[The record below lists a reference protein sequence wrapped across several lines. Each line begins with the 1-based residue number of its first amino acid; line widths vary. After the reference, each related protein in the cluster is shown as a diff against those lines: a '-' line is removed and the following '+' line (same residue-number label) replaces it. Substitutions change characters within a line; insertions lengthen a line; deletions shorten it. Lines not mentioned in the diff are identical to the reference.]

1 MWGLTD
7 VRWQAVIFGIVEGG
21 EVRVFDDLAHVAREW
36 APYPDDVESKV
47 IVFYDSD
54 GTWLKPVITREPR
67 RLLGLLPGANRL
79 QLVREAAQDSVVDP
93 IWLALYEASTL
104 VPNVHVGS
112 LAELRARF
120 PKMPPNKSL
129 ERTRE
134 G

>member
-1 MWGLTD
+1 
-7 VRWQAVIFGIVEGG
+7 VIFGVVEGG
-21 EVRVFDDLAHVAREW
+21 EVRVFDNLACAVREW
-36 APYPDDVESKV
+36 APYPDDVEAEV

-54 GTWLKPVITREPR
+54 GTWLKPVMSRDPR
-67 RLLGLLPGANRL
+67 RLLGLLPGAKRFE
-79 QLVREAAQDSVVDP
+79 LVREAAHDSVDP
-93 IWLALYEASTL
+93 IWLALFEASTL
-104 VPNVHVGS
+104 APNSHVGS

>member
-1 MWGLTD
+1 
-7 VRWQAVIFGIVEGG
+7 VIFGVVEGG
-21 EVRVFDDLAHVAREW
+21 EVHVFDDLAHAAREW
-36 APYPDDVESKV
+36 AQYPDDVESDV

-54 GTWLKPVITREPR
+54 GTWLKPVISREPR
-67 RLLGLLPGANRL
+67 RLLGLLPGAKRFK
-79 QLVREAAQDSVVDP
+79 LVREAARDSAVDP
-93 IWLALYEASTL
+93 IWLAFLEASTL
-104 VPNVHVGS
+104 APNEHVGS